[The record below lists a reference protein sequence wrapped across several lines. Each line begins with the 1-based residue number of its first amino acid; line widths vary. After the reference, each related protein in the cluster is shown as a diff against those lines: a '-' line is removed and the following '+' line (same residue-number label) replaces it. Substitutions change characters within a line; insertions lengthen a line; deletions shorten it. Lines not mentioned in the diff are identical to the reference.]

1 MNMFLN
7 FLYAAVYTGT
17 PLLFATMGEILAQ
30 KAGNLNLG
38 VEGMMWLG
46 AFAGFYTALQ
56 TESAV
61 LAILVSFLAAA
72 AGALLYAFLTVTL
85 RANQNVTGLTLTTFG
100 IGLSYVLGYAMT
112 DKAGG
117 APQISQQVRGALD
130 AVEIP
135 VLTQLPYVGKLLF
148 GQNPLT
154 YLGILIAVVC
164 AVYFQ
169 HSKPGLNLRAI
180 GENPAAADAAGVNVS
195 AQKYLHI
202 VLGGGLCGIGGAYF
216 SLISVNGSW
225 QPGGVVNGAGWI
237 AVALVIF
244 ASWSPLKS
252 VLGAFVFGA
261 FSSLGNYVPVSV
273 IEVPKAIY
281 QMLPFVLTTLVL
293 ILTSVRNSR
302 ENAQPASC
310 GVNYFREER

>member
-7 FLYAAVYTGT
+7 FLYAAIYTGT
-17 PLLFATMGEILAQ
+17 PLLFATVGEIMAQ
-30 KAGNLNLG
+30 KVGNLNLG

-46 AFAGFYTALQ
+46 AFAGFYVALQ

-72 AGALLYAFLTVTL
+72 ASALLYAFLTVTL

-100 IGLSYVLGYAMT
+100 IGFSYVLGYAMT
-112 DKAGG
+112 DKVGG
-117 APQISQQVRGALD
+117 APQISQQVRSALD

-154 YLGILIAVVC
+154 YLSILIAVVC
-164 AVYFQ
+164 AIYFK

-195 AQKYLHI
+195 AQKYLYI

-244 ASWSPLKS
+244 ASWSPLKA
-252 VLGAFVFGA
+252 VLGAFIFGA